1 MWRSWRCNSNSV
13 PAKNNVFYATLRVCM
28 CFRASQKNDFRR
40 FLPFSGDFHK
50 PSMSISKFFISCFTD
65 HPDTPAC
72 GRFLLKLSTWL
83 YTNQWFLGGKP
94 VGNARIAGGWIVD
107 YPHGFVDNFF
117 KATRLWITRWFVH
130 TSSKSYPQA
139 MRCCE
144 PLQNVGSEH
153 LPTLSTGLIMTN
165 VGCYK
170 KFIIVV
176 ISGEFPTLRQTPTVS
191 LEWLMDRTKR
201 GN

>member
-1 MWRSWRCNSNSV
+1 MRLC
-13 PAKNNVFYATLRVCM
+13 AFCM
-28 CFRASQKNDFRR
+28 CFRSSQKNDFRR

-107 YPHGFVDNFF
+107 YPHGSVDNFF
-117 KATRLWITRWFVH
+117 KANESVDNPMICPHFVQKVIH
-130 TSSKSYPQA
+130 KQWDVANHCKTWGLSTYPHYPQA
-139 MRCCE
+139 LLWRM
-144 PLQNVGSEH
+144 
-153 LPTLSTGLIMTN
+153 
-165 VGCYK
+165 
-170 KFIIVV
+170 
-176 ISGEFPTLRQTPTVS
+176 
-191 LEWLMDRTKR
+191 
-201 GN
+201 